1 MQKLKLVNIQED
13 SKYIL
18 GVVTDQ
24 GILDIRRA
32 AEYFSL
38 SVPCKMEEI
47 IESWTNSSNDVVKL
61 IAKSQTEKVEK
72 LFLPETA
79 AIYAPCVT
87 NPEKIICI
95 GLNYL
100 DHANES
106 KMEIPLSPVVF
117 SKFSNALAGNKQ
129 EILLPI
135 NAKQFDYEAELV
147 IVIGKTAESVSR
159 ENAMSYIFGYT
170 IGNDLSARDLQF
182 RTGQWLLGKT
192 CNGFAPIGPYLV
204 TADEVNPSDL
214 EISCRVNGE
223 LRQQGNTKNMIFDC
237 AYIVSYLSHH
247 MTLKPGD
254 IIFTGTPAGVI
265 LGYPEEK
272 RVWLKSGEE
281 VSVSIEK
288 IGTLINKL
296 K

>member
-1 MQKLKLVNIQED
+1 MVLKFVNFQLNSQIR
-13 SKYIL
+13 L
-18 GVVTDQ
+18 GVKVKN
-24 GILDIRRA
+24 GIMDIAQVSDAYSLGVPKTIEQIIA
-32 AEYFSL
+32 AGK
-38 SVPCKMEEI
+38 SV
-47 IESWTNSSNDVVKL
+47 
-61 IAKSQTEKVEK
+61 TEKLQKYAESTS
-72 LFLPETA
+72 FLIDEDN
-79 AIYAPCVT
+79 IVYAPCVT

-192 CNGFAPIGPYLV
+192 CDGFAPIGPYLV

-237 AYIVSYLSHH
+237 AYIVSYLSQH

-272 RVWLKSGEE
+272 RVWLKSGDE

>member
-1 MQKLKLVNIQED
+1 MVLKFVNFQLNSQIR
-13 SKYIL
+13 L
-18 GVVTDQ
+18 GVKVKN
-24 GILDIRRA
+24 GIMDIAQVSDAYSLGVPKTIEQIIA
-32 AEYFSL
+32 AGK
-38 SVPCKMEEI
+38 SV
-47 IESWTNSSNDVVKL
+47 
-61 IAKSQTEKVEK
+61 TEKLQKYAESTS
-72 LFLPETA
+72 FLIDEDN
-79 AIYAPCVT
+79 IVYAPCVT

-237 AYIVSYLSHH
+237 AYIVSYLSQH

-265 LGYPEEK
+265 LGYPEGK
-272 RVWLKSGEE
+272 RVWLKSGDE

-288 IGTLINKL
+288 IGALINKL

>member
-1 MQKLKLVNIQED
+1 MVLKFVNFQLNSQIR
-13 SKYIL
+13 L
-18 GVVTDQ
+18 GV
-24 GILDIRRA
+24 
-32 AEYFSL
+32 
-38 SVPCKMEEI
+38 
-47 IESWTNSSNDVVKL
+47 
-61 IAKSQTEKVEK
+61 KVENGIMDIAQVSDAYSLEVPNTIEQIIAAGKSVIEK
-72 LFLPETA
+72 LQKYVESTSFLIDEDN
-79 AIYAPCVT
+79 IVYAPCVT

-237 AYIVSYLSHH
+237 AYIVSYLSQH

-272 RVWLKSGEE
+272 RVWLKSGDE

>member
-1 MQKLKLVNIQED
+1 MVLKFVNFQLNSQIR
-13 SKYIL
+13 L
-18 GVVTDQ
+18 GVKVEN
-24 GILDIRRA
+24 GIMDIAQVSDAYSLEVPNTIEQIIA
-32 AEYFSL
+32 AGK
-38 SVPCKMEEI
+38 SV
-47 IESWTNSSNDVVKL
+47 
-61 IAKSQTEKVEK
+61 TEKLQKYAESTS
-72 LFLPETA
+72 FLIDEDN
-79 AIYAPCVT
+79 IVYAPCVT

-237 AYIVSYLSHH
+237 AYIVSYLSQH

-265 LGYPEEK
+265 LGYPEGK
-272 RVWLKSGEE
+272 RVWLKSGDE

>member
-1 MQKLKLVNIQED
+1 MVLKFVNFQLNSQIR
-13 SKYIL
+13 L
-18 GVVTDQ
+18 GVKVEN
-24 GILDIRRA
+24 GIMDIAQVSDAYSLGVPKTIEQIIA
-32 AEYFSL
+32 AGK
-38 SVPCKMEEI
+38 SV
-47 IESWTNSSNDVVKL
+47 
-61 IAKSQTEKVEK
+61 TEKLQKYAESTS
-72 LFLPETA
+72 FLIDEDN
-79 AIYAPCVT
+79 IVYAPCVT

-265 LGYPEEK
+265 LGYPEGK
-272 RVWLKSGEE
+272 RVWLKSGDE

>member
-1 MQKLKLVNIQED
+1 MVLKFVNFQLNSQIR
-13 SKYIL
+13 L
-18 GVVTDQ
+18 GVKVKN
-24 GILDIRRA
+24 GIMDIA
-32 AEYFSL
+32 QVSDAYSL
-38 SVPCKMEEI
+38 EVPNTIEQIIVAGKSVI
-47 IESWTNSSNDVVKL
+47 
-61 IAKSQTEKVEK
+61 EK
-72 LFLPETA
+72 LQKYVESTSFLIDEDN
-79 AIYAPCVT
+79 IVYAPCVT

-192 CNGFAPIGPYLV
+192 CDGFAPIGPYLV

-237 AYIVSYLSHH
+237 AYIVSYLSQH

-272 RVWLKSGEE
+272 RVWLKSGDE

>member
-1 MQKLKLVNIQED
+1 MVLKFVNFQLNNQIR
-13 SKYIL
+13 L
-18 GVVTDQ
+18 GVKVKN
-24 GILDIRRA
+24 GIMDIAQVSDAYSLGVPKTIEQIIA
-32 AEYFSL
+32 AGK
-38 SVPCKMEEI
+38 SV
-47 IESWTNSSNDVVKL
+47 
-61 IAKSQTEKVEK
+61 TEKLQKYAESTS
-72 LFLPETA
+72 FLIDEDN
-79 AIYAPCVT
+79 IVYAPCVT

-192 CNGFAPIGPYLV
+192 CDGFAPIGPYLV

-265 LGYPEEK
+265 LGYPEGK
-272 RVWLKSGEE
+272 RVWLKSGDE

>member
-1 MQKLKLVNIQED
+1 MVLKFVNFQLNSQIR
-13 SKYIL
+13 L
-18 GVVTDQ
+18 GV
-24 GILDIRRA
+24 
-32 AEYFSL
+32 
-38 SVPCKMEEI
+38 
-47 IESWTNSSNDVVKL
+47 
-61 IAKSQTEKVEK
+61 KVENGIMDIAQVSDAYSLGVPNTIEQIIVAGKSVIEK
-72 LFLPETA
+72 LQKYVESTSFLIDEDN
-79 AIYAPCVT
+79 IVYAPCVT

-237 AYIVSYLSHH
+237 AYIVSYLSQH

-272 RVWLKSGEE
+272 RVWLKSGDE

>member
-1 MQKLKLVNIQED
+1 MVLKFVNFQLNSQIR
-13 SKYIL
+13 L
-18 GVVTDQ
+18 GV
-24 GILDIRRA
+24 
-32 AEYFSL
+32 
-38 SVPCKMEEI
+38 
-47 IESWTNSSNDVVKL
+47 
-61 IAKSQTEKVEK
+61 KVENGIMDIAQVSDAYSLEVPNTIEQIIAAGKSVIEK
-72 LFLPETA
+72 LQKYVESTSFLIDEDN
-79 AIYAPCVT
+79 IVYAPCVT

-192 CNGFAPIGPYLV
+192 CDGFAPIGPYLV

-237 AYIVSYLSHH
+237 AYIVSYLSQH

-272 RVWLKSGEE
+272 RVWLKSGDE

>member
-1 MQKLKLVNIQED
+1 VVLKFVNFQLNNQIR
-13 SKYIL
+13 L
-18 GVVTDQ
+18 GVKVKN
-24 GILDIRRA
+24 GIMDIAQVSDAYSLGVPKTIEQIIA
-32 AEYFSL
+32 AGK
-38 SVPCKMEEI
+38 SV
-47 IESWTNSSNDVVKL
+47 
-61 IAKSQTEKVEK
+61 TEKLQKYVESTS
-72 LFLPETA
+72 FLIDEDN
-79 AIYAPCVT
+79 IVYAPCVT

-159 ENAMSYIFGYT
+159 ENAMSYIFGYA

-192 CNGFAPIGPYLV
+192 CDGFAPIGPYLV

-254 IIFTGTPAGVI
+254 IIFTGTPSGVI
-265 LGYPEEK
+265 LGYPEGK
-272 RVWLKSGEE
+272 RVWLKSGDE

>member
-1 MQKLKLVNIQED
+1 MVLKFVNFQLNSQIR
-13 SKYIL
+13 L
-18 GVVTDQ
+18 GVKVKN
-24 GILDIRRA
+24 GIMDIAQVSDAYSLGVPKTIEQIIA
-32 AEYFSL
+32 AGK
-38 SVPCKMEEI
+38 SV
-47 IESWTNSSNDVVKL
+47 
-61 IAKSQTEKVEK
+61 TEKLQKYAESTS
-72 LFLPETA
+72 FLIDEDN
-79 AIYAPCVT
+79 IVYAPCVT

-192 CNGFAPIGPYLV
+192 CDGFAPIGPYLV

-237 AYIVSYLSHH
+237 AYIVSYLSQH

>member
-1 MQKLKLVNIQED
+1 MVLKFVNFQLNSQIR
-13 SKYIL
+13 L
-18 GVVTDQ
+18 GV
-24 GILDIRRA
+24 
-32 AEYFSL
+32 
-38 SVPCKMEEI
+38 
-47 IESWTNSSNDVVKL
+47 
-61 IAKSQTEKVEK
+61 KVENGIMDIAQVSDAYSLEVPNTIEQIIVAGKSVIEK
-72 LFLPETA
+72 LQKYVESTSFLIDEDN
-79 AIYAPCVT
+79 IVYAPCVT

-237 AYIVSYLSHH
+237 AYIVSYLSQH

-272 RVWLKSGEE
+272 RVWLKSGDE

>member
-1 MQKLKLVNIQED
+1 MVLKFVNFQLNSQIR
-13 SKYIL
+13 L
-18 GVVTDQ
+18 GVKVKN
-24 GILDIRRA
+24 GIMDIAQVSDTYSLGVPKTIEQIIA
-32 AEYFSL
+32 AGK
-38 SVPCKMEEI
+38 SV
-47 IESWTNSSNDVVKL
+47 
-61 IAKSQTEKVEK
+61 TEKLQKYAESTS
-72 LFLPETA
+72 FLIDEDN
-79 AIYAPCVT
+79 IVYAPCVT

-192 CNGFAPIGPYLV
+192 CDGFAPIGPYLV

-237 AYIVSYLSHH
+237 AYIVSYLSQH

-272 RVWLKSGEE
+272 RVWLKSGDE

>member
-1 MQKLKLVNIQED
+1 MVLKFVNFQLNNQIR
-13 SKYIL
+13 L
-18 GVVTDQ
+18 GVKVKN
-24 GILDIRRA
+24 GIMDIAQVSDAYSLGVPKTIEQIIA
-32 AEYFSL
+32 AGK
-38 SVPCKMEEI
+38 SV
-47 IESWTNSSNDVVKL
+47 N
-61 IAKSQTEKVEK
+61 EK
-72 LFLPETA
+72 LQKYVESTSFLIDEDN
-79 AIYAPCVT
+79 IVYAPCVT

-265 LGYPEEK
+265 LGYPEGK
-272 RVWLKSGEE
+272 RVWLKSGDE

>member
-1 MQKLKLVNIQED
+1 MVLKFVNFQLNNQIR
-13 SKYIL
+13 L
-18 GVVTDQ
+18 GVKVKN
-24 GILDIRRA
+24 GIMDIAQVSDAYSLGVPKTIEQIIA
-32 AEYFSL
+32 AGK
-38 SVPCKMEEI
+38 SV
-47 IESWTNSSNDVVKL
+47 S
-61 IAKSQTEKVEK
+61 EK
-72 LFLPETA
+72 LQKYAESTSFLIDEDN
-79 AIYAPCVT
+79 IVYAPCVT

-265 LGYPEEK
+265 LGYPEGK
-272 RVWLKSGEE
+272 RVWLKSGDE
-281 VSVSIEK
+281 VSVSIER

>member
-1 MQKLKLVNIQED
+1 MVLKFVNFQLNNQIR
-13 SKYIL
+13 L
-18 GVVTDQ
+18 GVKVKN
-24 GILDIRRA
+24 GIMDIAQVSDAYSLGVPKTIEQIIA
-32 AEYFSL
+32 AGK
-38 SVPCKMEEI
+38 SV
-47 IESWTNSSNDVVKL
+47 
-61 IAKSQTEKVEK
+61 TEKLQKYAESTS
-72 LFLPETA
+72 FLIDEDN
-79 AIYAPCVT
+79 IVYAPCVT

-204 TADEVNPSDL
+204 TADEVNPSEL

-265 LGYPEEK
+265 LGYPEGK
-272 RVWLKSGEE
+272 RVWLKSGDE

>member
-1 MQKLKLVNIQED
+1 MVLKFVNFQLNSQIR
-13 SKYIL
+13 L
-18 GVVTDQ
+18 GV
-24 GILDIRRA
+24 
-32 AEYFSL
+32 
-38 SVPCKMEEI
+38 
-47 IESWTNSSNDVVKL
+47 
-61 IAKSQTEKVEK
+61 KVENGIMDIAQVSDAYSLGVPKTIEQIIAAGKSVSEK
-72 LFLPETA
+72 LQKYAESTSFLIDEDN
-79 AIYAPCVT
+79 IVYAPCVT

-192 CNGFAPIGPYLV
+192 CDGFAPIGPYLV

-265 LGYPEEK
+265 LGYPEGK
-272 RVWLKSGEE
+272 RVWLKSGDE

>member
-1 MQKLKLVNIQED
+1 MVLKFVNFQLNSQIR
-13 SKYIL
+13 L
-18 GVVTDQ
+18 GV
-24 GILDIRRA
+24 
-32 AEYFSL
+32 
-38 SVPCKMEEI
+38 
-47 IESWTNSSNDVVKL
+47 
-61 IAKSQTEKVEK
+61 KVENGIMDIAQVSDAYSLEVPNTIEQIIVAGKSVIEK
-72 LFLPETA
+72 LQKYVESTSFLIDEDN
-79 AIYAPCVT
+79 IVYAPCVT

-192 CNGFAPIGPYLV
+192 CDGFAPIGPYLV

-237 AYIVSYLSHH
+237 AYIVSYLSQH

-272 RVWLKSGEE
+272 RVWLKSGDE

>member
-1 MQKLKLVNIQED
+1 MVLKFVNFQLNNQIR
-13 SKYIL
+13 L
-18 GVVTDQ
+18 GVKVKN
-24 GILDIRRA
+24 GIMDIAQVSDAYSLGVPKTIEQIIA
-32 AEYFSL
+32 AGK
-38 SVPCKMEEI
+38 SV
-47 IESWTNSSNDVVKL
+47 
-61 IAKSQTEKVEK
+61 TEKLQKYAESTS
-72 LFLPETA
+72 FLIDEDN
-79 AIYAPCVT
+79 IVYAPCVT

-129 EILLPI
+129 EIILPI

-265 LGYPEEK
+265 LGYPEGK
-272 RVWLKSGEE
+272 RVWLKSGDE

>member
-1 MQKLKLVNIQED
+1 MVLKFVNFQLNSQIR
-13 SKYIL
+13 L
-18 GVVTDQ
+18 GV
-24 GILDIRRA
+24 
-32 AEYFSL
+32 
-38 SVPCKMEEI
+38 
-47 IESWTNSSNDVVKL
+47 
-61 IAKSQTEKVEK
+61 KVENGIMDIAQVSDAYSLEVPNTIEQIIAAGKSVSEK
-72 LFLPETA
+72 LQKYAESTSFLIDEDN
-79 AIYAPCVT
+79 IVYAPCVT

-192 CNGFAPIGPYLV
+192 CDGFAPIGPYLV

-237 AYIVSYLSHH
+237 AYIVSYLSQH

>member
-1 MQKLKLVNIQED
+1 MVLKFVNFQLNNQIR
-13 SKYIL
+13 L
-18 GVVTDQ
+18 GVKVKN
-24 GILDIRRA
+24 GIMDIA
-32 AEYFSL
+32 QVSDAYSL
-38 SVPCKMEEI
+38 EVPNTIEQIIVAGKSVI
-47 IESWTNSSNDVVKL
+47 
-61 IAKSQTEKVEK
+61 EK
-72 LFLPETA
+72 LQKYVESTSFLIDEDN
-79 AIYAPCVT
+79 IVYAPCVT

-192 CNGFAPIGPYLV
+192 CDGFAPIGPYLV

-237 AYIVSYLSHH
+237 AYIVSYLSQH

-272 RVWLKSGEE
+272 RVWLKSGDE